1 VIPLNQLIPECLLA
15 LGAAFLLGNLA
26 AYVRLRPAWREAKE
40 ARGGRRGQ
48 SPAKSRN
55 PRTESGNPRT
65 KSGSARATSPNPRA
79 TSGNPGTEGGN
90 ARSTSGNRRPGS
102 ANPRAKTG
110 EPSGPAAAAKGQ
122 AKNRPGAPPTAGN
135 GSSASQPPERRSAG
149 AKAAAA
155 PRSGTSG
162 RVNARVREPTPSR
175 SLPSRTRVLVNV
187 MIGFVVT
194 IAALAALIRG

>member
-1 VIPLNQLIPECLLA
+1 MIPLNQLIPECLLA

-40 ARGGRRGQ
+40 AGGDRRGR
-48 SPAKSRN
+48 SPAKR
-55 PRTESGNPRT
+55 GNPRT
-65 KSGSARATSPNPRA
+65 GSGGTRATSRNLGTKGGNPRA
-79 TSGNPGTEGGN
+79 E
-90 ARSTSGNRRPGS
+90 
-102 ANPRAKTG
+102 TG
-110 EPSGPAAAAKGQ
+110 EPGGSAAAAKGQ
-122 AKNRPGAPPTAGN
+122 ARNRPGAPPATGN
-135 GSSASQPPERRSAG
+135 GSSASQPPARKRAG

-155 PRSGTSG
+155 PGSGTSG

>member
-15 LGAAFLLGNLA
+15 LGGAFLLGNLA

-40 ARGGRRGQ
+40 AGAARGGR
-48 SPAKSRN
+48 SPAKSDN
-55 PRTESGNPRT
+55 PRTRSGNPRT
-65 KSGSARATSPNPRA
+65 GSRDSRAT
-79 TSGNPGTEGGN
+79 GGN
-90 ARSTSGNRRPGS
+90 SRAASG
-102 ANPRAKTG
+102 NPRAKTG
-110 EPSGPAAAAKGQ
+110 EPGRPAARAKGQ
-122 AKNRPGAPPTAGN
+122 AKGRPGESPATGN
-135 GSSASQPPERRSAG
+135 GSSAGSSASQPPDRRSAG
-149 AKAAAA
+149 AKAVAA

-187 MIGFVVT
+187 TIGFLVT